1 MTDEDDTN
9 AATPP
14 AEGGSAAFTR
24 TIRELLRRPREPR
37 PATPEPDPL
46 IERLTRWGRKEADE

>member
-24 TIRELLRRPREPR
+24 QIRELLRRPREPR
-37 PATPEPDPL
+37 PVDTEPDL
-46 IERLTRWGRKEADE
+46 LERLTRPRKADE